1 MQDAINRVY
10 DALNKNGW
18 TILRQ
23 NIYPY
28 SLPECINSRYNNLPA
43 EWVEFLNSISVCV
56 SPDETVCFLC
66 MNDFSRHDD
75 DAFRWNEFE
84 LISLQAAIE
93 ENNAEWQS
101 SIVKFWDNHLPICLS
116 VAGEYEYYAIRM
128 SDGFIVHGSEPEF
141 EETTDVAPS
150 FARFM
155 EMICAGEC
163 IL

>member
-1 MQDAINRVY
+1 MQDTMDRVY
-10 DALNKNGW
+10 DTLTQNGW
-18 TILRQ
+18 TISKQ
-23 NIYPY
+23 DIYSHNLPECVSSRYY
-28 SLPECINSRYNNLPA
+28 SLPE
-43 EWVEFLNSISVCV
+43 EWVEFLNSIRVCV
-56 SPDETVCFLC
+56 NPDETAWFLC
-66 MNDFSRHDD
+66 MDDFSEQSDN
-75 DAFRWNEFE
+75 AFSWNEFE
-84 LISLQAAIE
+84 LMSLQAAIE
-93 ENNAEWQS
+93 NSDTEWQS

-163 IL
+163 LL